1 MDMKGEYRIPAT
13 KQAVWEALND
23 PETLKTCIP
32 GCETIEKT
40 SDTEMTATVKA
51 KVGPVSARFKGK
63 VTLSDLNPPNSY
75 RISGEGQ
82 GGPAGFG
89 KGGATVSLEEDGT
102 DTILRYEANAQVGGK
117 LAQIGARLVDGAAK
131 KIADEF
137 FSNFAAH
144 VGGAAARSDT
154 SEQPAADGAGIK
166 INHEEVKP
174 SKTIS
179 TATWIVGLV
188 AVVAVVLLLFSVL

>member
-1 MDMKGEYRIPAT
+1 MDMKGEYRIPAPQ
-13 KQAVWEALND
+13 QAVWEALND
-23 PETLKTCIP
+23 TETLKACIP
-32 GCETIEKT
+32 GCETIDKT

-51 KVGPVSARFKGK
+51 KVGPVSAKFKGK

-89 KGGATVSLEEDGT
+89 KGGATVTLEQDGS
-102 DTILRYEANAQVGGK
+102 DTVLRYEANAQVGGK

-137 FSNFAAH
+137 FSNFATH
-144 VGGAAARSDT
+144 VGGP
-154 SEQPAADGAGIK
+154 SEPAAEAASGEAPAMTV
-166 INHEEVKP
+166 NHEPAKP
-174 SKTIS
+174 ATKSIS
-179 TATWIVGLV
+179 TATWVVGV
-188 AVVAVVLLLFSVL
+188 VVVVAVILVLFSVL